1 MKTMK
6 WKVYGLEGHRQRV
19 SFGESTRDDFS
30 KDGKTRIIEIQNSD
44 MTGTNEF
51 SIISIT
57 MDTEEECRRELEAQ
71 ISDGAFENSNV
82 GRVEEIRQL

>member
-19 SFGESTRDDFS
+19 SFRESTRDDFS

-44 MTGTNEF
+44 MTGTNEY

-57 MDTEEECRRELEAQ
+57 MDTEEECTRELEAQ

>member
-1 MKTMK
+1 MK

-19 SFGESTRDDFS
+19 SFGESTNDDFS

-44 MTGTNEF
+44 MTGTNEY
-51 SIISIT
+51 STISIT

-71 ISDGAFENSNV
+71 ISDGAFETSNV
-82 GRVEEIRQL
+82 GKIEEIGDLI